1 VEWLRCWFLFAPK
14 TDKKGKNKM
23 ATFEEMAEE
32 ITRLM
37 DECEKNQ
44 VSGSSKDGDPVL
56 VRLSELVTLVEY
68 FAPELLDTRIKYS
81 ME

>member
-1 VEWLRCWFLFAPK
+1 
-14 TDKKGKNKM
+14 M